1 MDATRDQLAD
11 ARASCLAHNR
21 PAATL
26 YRSIASH
33 FPDNGPSPFRQTVV
47 TDEFAM
53 DSLVIS
59 GEQAKIKIQQG
70 RAVQQQ
76 KKLGRYQRK
85 LGILPGSS
93 AVSDSRRL
101 QSYELLEDANQDDHT
116 PTRS

>member
-59 GEQAKIKIQQG
+59 DQQYKIKAQQG
-70 RAVQQQ
+70 QAVQQQ

-85 LGILPGSS
+85 FGNLTGSS
-93 AVSDSRRL
+93 AVAPARL
-101 QSYELLEDANQDDHT
+101 LLAGELLEDANQDENA
-116 PTRS
+116 PSRS